1 LKNQDKLLILGGTGF
16 IGYHIAKRAIKKGFS
31 VTSVSKNF
39 PKKERFLPKVNY
51 IRANISKSYLIKK
64 KIPKDFKYIINLAGY
79 VDHSNKKETFISHY
93 EGCKNLANYFLN
105 EKIKLFIQIGSS
117 MEYGKA
123 KSPQK
128 ESVNCKPLSN
138 YARAK
143 FLATKYLLNLYKKNN
158 FPVVI
163 FRLYQ
168 IYGPKQDLNRFIP
181 ITIHSCKNDKEF
193 SCSHG
198 RQIRDFLYVDDLVDT
213 FFLAFDN
220 KKVLGKIVNIGSGKK
235 ITIRF
240 IIKKIMNYYNLGKPK
255 FNEIKLRKEEM
266 MKVFP
271 DLINAK
277 KILKWRPKFSF
288 KQGLKKTL
296 NYYNAKKY

>member
-1 LKNQDKLLILGGTGF
+1 
-16 IGYHIAKRAIKKGFS
+16 
-31 VTSVSKNF
+31 
-39 PKKERFLPKVNY
+39 
-51 IRANISKSYLIKK
+51 
-64 KIPKDFKYIINLAGY
+64 
-79 VDHSNKKETFISHY
+79 
-93 EGCKNLANYFLN
+93 
-105 EKIKLFIQIGSS
+105 
-117 MEYGKA
+117 
-123 KSPQK
+123 
-128 ESVNCKPLSN
+128 
-138 YARAK
+138 
-143 FLATKYLLNLYKKNN
+143 LATKYLLNLYKKNN

-198 RQIRDFLYVDDLVDT
+198 RQIRDFLYVDDLVDA

-255 FNEIKLRKEEM
+255 FNEINLRKEEM

>member
-1 LKNQDKLLILGGTGF
+1 M
-16 IGYHIAKRAIKKGFS
+16 HS
-31 VTSVSKNF
+31 
-39 PKKERFLPKVNY
+39 
-51 IRANISKSYLIKK
+51 IKK
-64 KIPKDFKYIINLAGY
+64 KISKDFKYIINLAGY
-79 VDHSNKKETFISHY
+79 VDHTNKKETFISHY

-105 EKIKLFIQIGSS
+105 EEIKLFIQIGSS
-117 MEYGKA
+117 MEYGRA

-128 ESVNCKPLSN
+128 ENINCKPLST

-181 ITIHSCKNDKEF
+181 ITIDSCKNDKEF

-198 RQIRDFLYVDDLVDT
+198 KQIRDFLYVDDLVDV
-213 FFLAFDN
+213 FFLALDN
-220 KKVLGKIVNIGSGKK
+220 KKVLGKIINIGSGEKLSIK
-235 ITIRF
+235 F
-240 IIKKIMNYYNLGKPK
+240 IIKKIINYYNSGRPK

-266 MKVFP
+266 IKVYP
-271 DLINAK
+271 SLLNARRLLGWK
-277 KILKWRPKFSF
+277 AKVPFDKGILKTISF
-288 KQGLKKTL
+288 
-296 NYYNAKKY
+296 YN